1 MLRTE
6 NADNEML
13 SAIFRHILTHEVRSL
28 SCEKRVH
35 F

>member
-6 NADNEML
+6 NIDNEML
-13 SAIFRHILTHEVRSL
+13 SAIFRHIPTPEVRSL